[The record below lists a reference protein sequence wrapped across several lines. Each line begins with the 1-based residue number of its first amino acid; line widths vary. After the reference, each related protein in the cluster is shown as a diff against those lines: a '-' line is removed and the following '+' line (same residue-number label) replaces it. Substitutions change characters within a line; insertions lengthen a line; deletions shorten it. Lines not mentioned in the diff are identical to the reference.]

1 MLVSVVTP
9 SLNQSKYLEYCLRS
23 VATERARGGVEH
35 LVFDGGSKD
44 SSQKIL
50 REHSASLDF
59 WRSAPD
65 GGQSTAINEGMAL
78 AKGKILCWINSD
90 DAIAPGAIEVM
101 REVLGSTEH
110 PAWAIGQCE
119 IIGDSGNQIGTWK
132 PTKHDDLDYILD
144 WRTNY
149 IMQPAVFWNRA
160 IWERAGPLENK
171 LHYAMDFDLWLR
183 FFKLGPPLLVDR
195 IVGIHRVHGES
206 KTSLVKIDIFDEYL
220 WSLEKRLINDPGRF
234 YNGRKNVAHA
244 LCGRA
249 NVEMFYGNNT
259 HSIQCLRKA
268 LSVSVSSALADTSFW
283 KAMAKAAFLNKRAQ
297 C

>member
-1 MLVSVVTP
+1 MLVSIVTP
-9 SLNQSKYLEYCLRS
+9 SFNQSRFLEYCLRS
-23 VATERARGGVEH
+23 VASERVRGNVEH
-35 LVFDGGSKD
+35 LVLDGGSTD

-59 WRSAPD
+59 LRSAPD

-90 DAIAPGAIEVM
+90 DAIAPGAIKVM
-101 REVLGSTEH
+101 REVLGATEQ

-119 IIGDSGNQIGTWK
+119 IISDSGNQIDRWK
-132 PTKHDDLDYILD
+132 PTKHDHLDYILD

-160 IWERAGPLENK
+160 LWERAGPLENK

-183 FFKLGPPLLVDR
+183 FFKLGPPLLIDR
-195 IVGIHRVHGES
+195 VVGIHRVHGES
-206 KTSLVKIDIFDEYL
+206 KTSLVKIDIFDEYV
-220 WSLEKRLINDPGRF
+220 WSLEKRLIDDPVRL
-234 YNGRKNVAHA
+234 YNGQKNVAHA

-249 NVEMFYGNNT
+249 NVEMFYGNKAR
-259 HSIQCLRKA
+259 SIECLRKA
-268 LSVSVSSALADTSFW
+268 LSLSVSAAIVDTSFW
-283 KAMAKAAFLNKRAQ
+283 KAMAKAAFPNKRAHR
-297 C
+297 